1 MWDVARTGKGCRFL
15 TGWVGWGVN
24 SGTWISV
31 GWKIGMLASV
41 GCYACVN
48 GFFVGFLYRFCL
60 CAIQKTAN
68 GLFGLF
74 QLFGVD
80 KVFDGSKWTQF
91 VDGGCTG
98 LCVGSGFALKDVD
111 GSRFAFGYG
120 VCPACVGFACDG
132 AFQWATIAPSVDS
145 GAGLS
150 LMAWVGI
157 DFPVPCVD
165 DGVVFVERNVPVRVG
180 GDQGQVFQGGVMDG
194 VHEFGPEYGRS
205 VFCNGWRRACRIWGR
220 LARRLA
226 AARFDGVRDDAVS
239 GVCVG
244 IRIGC
249 RACFGG
255 WFRIGQIGFPAAS
268 RQVFPPGFQDVP
280 RVGKVPVAHTDNA
293 FHWSTFAFFF
303 RQQGKMA

>member
-24 SGTWISV
+24 SGTRISV

-98 LCVGSGFALKDVD
+98 LCVGSGFALKGVG

-132 AFQWATIAPSVDS
+132 AFQWATIAPCVDS

-157 DFPVPCVD
+157 DFPVPRVD
-165 DGVVFVERNVPVRVG
+165 DGVVFVERMSRYGLEAIRGRFFRAASWMVFMSSVLNTG
-180 GDQGQVFQGGVMDG
+180 GLFSVMDG
-194 VHEFGPEYGRS
+194 VGLAAYGAGW
-205 VFCNGWRRACRIWGR
+205 CADWRRPDSMASGMTRFRVYASAYG
-220 LARRLA
+220 LA
-226 AARFDGVRDDAVS
+226 A
-239 GVCVG
+239 
-244 IRIGC
+244 
-249 RACFGG
+249 
-255 WFRIGQIGFPAAS
+255 
-268 RQVFPPGFQDVP
+268 
-280 RVGKVPVAHTDNA
+280 VPVSADG
-293 FHWSTFAFFF
+293 S
-303 RQQGKMA
+303 G